1 MAPPPDG
8 TAASHAAPSAAAS
21 PVSAGS
27 GHGTLRALPPGT
39 AARPVPQPGVSQKA
53 LGTRAPEPP
62 AASPHSRAMA
72 RAGATR
78 GGTAAPGPP
87 DPDTKRGQTDTRVD
101 RRTRGHTDRAAV
113 PPQLPALPAA
123 PSRRPP
129 TWGQGRRAPSVS
141 AAPGQGQQRWG
152 NGGTGTGERER
163 PRGAQS
169 PAPPRARTPAAAAT
183 PGTGTGTGRPVP
195 SARRSRTAPGRAGSP
210 RAAAK
215 GTGPARPAPGG
226 PAPSRGPAPRPSRP
240 PPPAPALTGRLRCG
254 PRAPAAIFPPPP
266 DAPAR
271 ARPRPRP
278 RPEHRRGRG
287 LRLWRRGRRLAAVSR
302 RVLIGCAE
310 TGAGA
315 GGGARWAGRG
325 GAGRGGGTGAV
336 RDLPLPLPLYRH
348 RAPGTAAGLGQPA
361 RGTAPPAAPP
371 APAVPAP
378 GTGRLLPPPRRPP
391 SRWRPRSAPSPA
403 AAPAAR
409 RPHGPGDAHGSARV
423 PVRGE
428 QPPGSPGCQDPPG
441 TARPRP
447 GPSAAPVQDAEPQ
460 RGAVPPLGPGPGTTH
475 RPHAGVSGA
484 GGCPAGGDRDRGTRG
499 IPIST
504 PAPSA
509 AAPQSWILDPSG
521 DWYYWWLSAM
531 VLPIM
536 YNWIV
541 IVCRSC
547 FAELQEQHMVLW
559 LSLDCLSDALYLLDI
574 AVHLHTGF
582 LEEGILVQDRA
593 QIRRRYLR
601 SASFPW
607 DVASVLPTDLLYLHL
622 GPAVPAVRANRF
634 LRVPRLFEA
643 FDRRETRTAHPYAFR
658 IAKLMLYVFVT
669 IHWNSCLYFALSTYL
684 GLGADDWVYPNASR
698 PGFARPLRQ
707 YLHSFYISTLI
718 LTTVGDTP
726 EPQREEEF
734 LFMTAGFLLAVLGF
748 ATIMGSMSSVI
759 ANMNAADAAF
769 YPDHGPVQQYLQ
781 AHGVGGRLVR
791 RVAGWHQHLRAHRK
805 LVGERAVLRHLPS
818 RLRAEVAASV
828 HLPAL
833 RKVSLFQSCERGV
846 LEALV
851 LKLRPQVFSPGEFV
865 CRTGDVG
872 REMYFIR
879 EGHLAV
885 VAADGITR
893 LAILGEGLYFGE
905 ISLINI
911 RGNRSG
917 NRRTANI
924 QSIGY
929 SDLFCLSKEDLTE
942 VLAEFPSARTLME
955 AKGREILLRM
965 DKLDVHSEAAA
976 AAAAEEA
983 EQQVQALEVAL
994 EELQTRVARL
1004 LAQLESSAFK
1014 LALRI
1019 GRLESRAQQRR
1030 LARERAP
1037 ARDQGPTRLQEPDGA
1052 QGPTRVQGPV
1062 GLRGP
1067 TGVQYPMRAQGPT
1080 RVQGPTDVQG
1090 PTRVQVSTRVQ
1101 GPTGVRGPTGV
1112 QGTTRVQGSMGM
1124 QGPTGVR
1131 GPAGVQGPTRGKGPT
1146 GVWGT
1151 RRRGPRR

>member
-1 MAPPPDG
+1 
-8 TAASHAAPSAAAS
+8 H
-21 PVSAGS
+21 
-27 GHGTLRALPPGT
+27 
-39 AARPVPQPGVSQKA
+39 
-53 LGTRAPEPP
+53 
-62 AASPHSRAMA
+62 
-72 RAGATR
+72 
-78 GGTAAPGPP
+78 
-87 DPDTKRGQTDTRVD
+87 
-101 RRTRGHTDRAAV
+101 
-113 PPQLPALPAA
+113 
-123 PSRRPP
+123 
-129 TWGQGRRAPSVS
+129 
-141 AAPGQGQQRWG
+141 
-152 NGGTGTGERER
+152 
-163 PRGAQS
+163 
-169 PAPPRARTPAAAAT
+169 
-183 PGTGTGTGRPVP
+183 
-195 SARRSRTAPGRAGSP
+195 
-210 RAAAK
+210 
-215 GTGPARPAPGG
+215 
-226 PAPSRGPAPRPSRP
+226 RP
-240 PPPAPALTGRLRCG
+240 PPPAP
-254 PRAPAAIFPPPP
+254 
-266 DAPAR
+266 
-271 ARPRPRP
+271 
-278 RPEHRRGRG
+278 
-287 LRLWRRGRRLAAVSR
+287 S
-302 RVLIGCAE
+302 
-310 TGAGA
+310 
-315 GGGARWAGRG
+315 
-325 GAGRGGGTGAV
+325 
-336 RDLPLPLPLYRH
+336 
-348 RAPGTAAGLGQPA
+348 
-361 RGTAPPAAPP
+361 
-371 APAVPAP
+371 
-378 GTGRLLPPPRRPP
+378 RPP
-391 SRWRPRSAPSPA
+391 SRCRPRSAPSPA
-403 AAPAAR
+403 SL
-409 RPHGPGDAHGSARV
+409 RPHGPGDGRGV
-423 PVRGE
+423 PRRG
-428 QPPGSPGCQDPPG
+428 G
-441 TARPRP
+441 R
-447 GPSAAPVQDAEPQ
+447 
-460 RGAVPPLGPGPGTTH
+460 H
-475 RPHAGVSGA
+475 R
-484 GGCPAGGDRDRGTRG
+484 DRDRGTRG
-499 IPIST
+499 VPIST
-504 PAPSA
+504 PAPCGAGAEPGSWARGGHGRAGGGSLRGTGGHWGSRWGTVGSRAHPGGVPSTTPPPCLPSSA
-509 AAPQSWILDPSG
+509 AAPRSWILDPSG

-531 VLPIM
+531 VLPVM

-547 FAELQEQHMVLW
+547 FAELQEQHTVLW

-607 DVASVLPTDLLYLHL
+607 DVVSVLPTDLLYLHL

-658 IAKLMLYVFVT
+658 IAKLMLYT
-669 IHWNSCLYFALSTYL
+669 AP
-684 GLGADDWVYPNASR
+684 A
-698 PGFARPLRQ
+698 FARPLRQ

-781 AHGVGGRLVR
+781 AHGVGGRLLR

-879 EGHLAV
+879 EGRLAV
-885 VAADGITR
+885 VAADGVTR

-911 RGNRSG
+911 RGESG

-942 VLAEFPSARTLME
+942 VLAE
-955 AKGREILLRM
+955 GREILLRM
-965 DKLDVHSEAAA
+965 DKLDVHAEAAA
-976 AAAAEEA
+976 VAAAEEA
-983 EQQVQALEVAL
+983 EQRVQALEVAL

-1030 LARERAP
+1030 QQPLGDGDNSCYVTMTTVAR
-1037 ARDQGPTRLQEPDGA
+1037 
-1052 QGPTRVQGPV
+1052 
-1062 GLRGP
+1062 
-1067 TGVQYPMRAQGPT
+1067 
-1080 RVQGPTDVQG
+1080 
-1090 PTRVQVSTRVQ
+1090 
-1101 GPTGVRGPTGV
+1101 
-1112 QGTTRVQGSMGM
+1112 
-1124 QGPTGVR
+1124 
-1131 GPAGVQGPTRGKGPT
+1131 
-1146 GVWGT
+1146 
-1151 RRRGPRR
+1151 